1 MDRPV
6 KTRVFELATQR
17 GMSLPTLA
25 KAMQLDRTLVWRV
38 KRGDR
43 RINDTFIAGAKRAFP
58 SQDLGYL
65 FYIEDSSAEQAIA

>member
-6 KTRVFELATQR
+6 KTRVFEEAERR
-17 GMSLPTLA
+17 GMSLPVLA
-25 KAMQLDRTLVWRV
+25 RAMHLDRTFVWRV

-58 SQDLGYL
+58 TKDLGYL
-65 FYIEDSSAEQAIA
+65 FYVDEDVA